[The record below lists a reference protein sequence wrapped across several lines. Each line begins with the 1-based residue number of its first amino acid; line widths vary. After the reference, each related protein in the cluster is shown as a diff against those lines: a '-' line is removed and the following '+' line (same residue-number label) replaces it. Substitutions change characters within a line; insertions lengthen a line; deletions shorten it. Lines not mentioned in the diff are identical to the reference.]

1 MPVVALDPSAS
12 PPGITDKLVIDATT
26 PVSPDA
32 RGHFDQPVTDRPET
46 GEWVRRLTAMLSD
59 RANGATRG

>member
-1 MPVVALDPSAS
+1 
-12 PPGITDKLVIDATT
+12 
-26 PVSPDA
+26 
-32 RGHFDQPVTDRPET
+32 PET